1 MFFSLH
7 LSLFLMLVASW
18 HINKNSFRPGTL
30 FVSGHLLLLLFL
42 TPLLPT
48 YGSMMRR
55 TNQTSRKTFHDVA
68 FIRNVKLFYETLLIL
83 TYPLLSTVGVGSHFM
98 ASQSRALP

>member
-1 MFFSLH
+1 MSLSLP
-7 LSLFLMLVASW
+7 LSLFLTLVATW
-18 HINKNSFRPGTL
+18 HLNVSLLRPGTL

-68 FIRNVKLFYETLLIL
+68 FIRNVKLFYQTLLIS